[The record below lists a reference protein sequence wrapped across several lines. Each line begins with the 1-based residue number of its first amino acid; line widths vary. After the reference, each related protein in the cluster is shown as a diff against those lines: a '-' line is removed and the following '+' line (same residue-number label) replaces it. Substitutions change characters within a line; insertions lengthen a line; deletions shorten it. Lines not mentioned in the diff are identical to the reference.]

1 MRALADAVLLAAV
14 AVGSVRS
21 ARAMLRASW
30 PRRSPAAAIL
40 LWQALGL
47 AGGLAAVGAL
57 LAIGVSG
64 PGNHVGV
71 IGGLAVLVGR
81 VESGQLIAPHQSP
94 VLTALRL
101 TFLMAGFALLAVLYS
116 VLAVAFADAIGAR
129 RRQRELLALLAH
141 GDPKVPGAL
150 VIDYPAAAAYCLPGI
165 RSQIVVSVGTLDL
178 LAPAELTAVLAHER
192 AHLRARHDLV
202 LIPFTSLRRA
212 LPRSAGI
219 AEAHRTVALLVEMMA
234 DDRALR
240 VRGLL
245 PKELATALVRFGTA
259 GADCAPAG
267 ALAVAEGELTARVL
281 RLLTPPPPLSRAAQA
296 AVVLT
301 AALVVATPLL
311 LLVTPLKPDQDQ
323 HQPVERTAVPPVR
336 PTRVIREWPYQAEQ
350 RSVRKNLDFE
360 FDLPGTV
367 RAVVGRAAALEL
379 ADLRADV
386 GQVDRGGDEGDHGEE
401 PDRAAVGGGV
411 EPEHEGHAEDDQ
423 PQWLGQLAGR
433 DEGRG
438 GSDDAVDK
446 RPRLDHERRDGKR
459 HEEVGQRGVGA
470 IAHD

>member
-1 MRALADAVLLAAV
+1 MGALADAVLLAAV

-40 LWQALGL
+40 LWQSLGL

-64 PGNHVGV
+64 PGTQLGV
-71 IGGLAVLVGR
+71 VGGLTVLAGR
-81 VESGQLIAPHQSP
+81 VASGQLLAPHQSP
-94 VLTALRL
+94 LLTAVRLVVLT
-101 TFLMAGFALLAVLYS
+101 AGFALLTVLCW
-116 VLAVAFADAIGAR
+116 VLIMAFVEAIGAR

-212 LPRSAGI
+212 FPMSAGV
-219 AEAHRTVALLVEMMA
+219 AQAHRTVALLVEMMA

-245 PKELATALVRFGTA
+245 ARELATALVRFGTA
-259 GADCAPAG
+259 GSDGAPGRG
-267 ALAVAEGELTARVL
+267 ARRGRDRGEGELTARVS
-281 RLLTPPPPLSRAAQA
+281 RLLAPPPPLSRAAQA
-296 AVVLT
+296 AIVLA
-301 AALVVATPLL
+301 AALLVTTPLL
-311 LLVTPLKPDQDQ
+311 LL
-323 HQPVERTAVPPVR
+323 AR
-336 PTRVIREWPYQAEQ
+336 P
-350 RSVRKNLDFE
+350 
-360 FDLPGTV
+360 
-367 RAVVGRAAALEL
+367 
-379 ADLRADV
+379 
-386 GQVDRGGDEGDHGEE
+386 
-401 PDRAAVGGGV
+401 
-411 EPEHEGHAEDDQ
+411 
-423 PQWLGQLAGR
+423 
-433 DEGRG
+433 
-438 GSDDAVDK
+438 
-446 RPRLDHERRDGKR
+446 
-459 HEEVGQRGVGA
+459 
-470 IAHD
+470 

>member
-1 MRALADAVLLAAV
+1 MGALADAVLLAAV
-14 AVGSVRS
+14 AVGSVRC
-21 ARAMLRASW
+21 AHAMLRVSW

-57 LAIGVSG
+57 LAVGVSG
-64 PGNHVGV
+64 PGTQVGV
-71 IGGLAVLVGR
+71 LGGLTVVAGR
-81 VESGQLIAPHQSP
+81 LASGELIAPHQP
-94 VLTALRL
+94 VVLTAARL
-101 TFLMAGFALLAVLYS
+101 AALTAGLALFTVLCWML
-116 VLAVAFADAIGAR
+116 VVAFADAVGAR

-165 RSQIVVSVGTLDL
+165 RSQIVVSVGTLNL

-212 LPRSAGI
+212 FPMSDGVAQ
-219 AEAHRTVALLVEMMA
+219 AHRTVALLVEMMA

-311 LLVTPLKPDQDQ
+311 LLVTP
-323 HQPVERTAVPPVR
+323 
-336 PTRVIREWPYQAEQ
+336 
-350 RSVRKNLDFE
+350 
-360 FDLPGTV
+360 
-367 RAVVGRAAALEL
+367 
-379 ADLRADV
+379 
-386 GQVDRGGDEGDHGEE
+386 
-401 PDRAAVGGGV
+401 
-411 EPEHEGHAEDDQ
+411 
-423 PQWLGQLAGR
+423 
-433 DEGRG
+433 
-438 GSDDAVDK
+438 
-446 RPRLDHERRDGKR
+446 
-459 HEEVGQRGVGA
+459 
-470 IAHD
+470 

>member
-14 AVGSVRS
+14 AVGS
-21 ARAMLRASW
+21 ARCARVMLRASW

-64 PGNHVGV
+64 EEAGQGV
-71 IGGLAVLVGR
+71 AGGLASLAKR
-81 VESGQLIAPHQSP
+81 LAYGQLVAPGQP
-94 VLTALRL
+94 LVLACVRLAALI
-101 TFLMAGFALLAVLYS
+101 AGFALFTVLCG
-116 VLAVAFADAIGAR
+116 VLVMAFADAVAAR

-212 LPRSAGI
+212 LPRSRVI
-219 AEAHRTVALLVEMMA
+219 AQAYRTVALLVEMMA

-245 PKELATALVRFGTA
+245 ARELATALLRFGTA
-259 GADCAPAG
+259 GTDGAPAG
-267 ALAVAEGELTARVL
+267 ALAAAEGELTARVS
-281 RLLTPPPPLSRAAQA
+281 RLLAPQPPLSRLAQVTVVLAA
-296 AVVLT
+296 AVLV
-301 AALVVATPLL
+301 ALPLV
-311 LLVTPLKPDQDQ
+311 LLVAP
-323 HQPVERTAVPPVR
+323 
-336 PTRVIREWPYQAEQ
+336 
-350 RSVRKNLDFE
+350 
-360 FDLPGTV
+360 
-367 RAVVGRAAALEL
+367 
-379 ADLRADV
+379 
-386 GQVDRGGDEGDHGEE
+386 
-401 PDRAAVGGGV
+401 
-411 EPEHEGHAEDDQ
+411 
-423 PQWLGQLAGR
+423 
-433 DEGRG
+433 
-438 GSDDAVDK
+438 
-446 RPRLDHERRDGKR
+446 
-459 HEEVGQRGVGA
+459 
-470 IAHD
+470 

>member
-71 IGGLAVLVGR
+71 IAGLAVLVGR
-81 VESGQLIAPHQSP
+81 VESSGQLIAPHQSP

-101 TFLMAGFALLAVLYS
+101 IFLTAGFALLAVLYS
-116 VLAVAFADAIGAR
+116 VLVVAFADAIGAR

-259 GADCAPAG
+259 GADGAPAG

-311 LLVTPLKPDQDQ
+311 LLITPLRPDQ
-323 HQPVERTAVPPVR
+323 HQAPQVERTAVPPVR
-336 PTRVIREWPYQAEQ
+336 PTRVIRE
-350 RSVRKNLDFE
+350 L
-360 FDLPGTV
+360 
-367 RAVVGRAAALEL
+367 AV
-379 ADLRADV
+379 
-386 GQVDRGGDEGDHGEE
+386 
-401 PDRAAVGGGV
+401 
-411 EPEHEGHAEDDQ
+411 
-423 PQWLGQLAGR
+423 
-433 DEGRG
+433 
-438 GSDDAVDK
+438 
-446 RPRLDHERRDGKR
+446 
-459 HEEVGQRGVGA
+459 
-470 IAHD
+470 

>member
-1 MRALADAVLLAAV
+1 MGALADAVLLAAV
-14 AVGSVRS
+14 AAGSVRC
-21 ARAMLRASW
+21 AHAMLRVSW
-30 PRRSPAAAIL
+30 PRRARAPAIL

-64 PGNHVGV
+64 PGTQAGV
-71 IGGLAVLVGR
+71 LGGFRVLTNR
-81 VESGQLIAPHQSP
+81 AASGQLVAPHQP
-94 VLTALRL
+94 LVLTGIRFTALI
-101 TFLMAGFALLAVLYS
+101 AGFALFTALCGVL
-116 VLAVAFADAIGAR
+116 VMAFAGAVSAR

-178 LAPAELTAVLAHER
+178 LGPAELTAVLAHER

-212 LPRSAGI
+212 FPRSAGV
-219 AEAHRTVALLVEMMA
+219 ADAHRTVALLVEMMA

-311 LLVTPLKPDQDQ
+311 LLITPLRPDQDQ
-323 HQPVERTAVPPVR
+323 HQQVERTAVSPVR
-336 PTRVIREWPYQAEQ
+336 PTRVIREP
-350 RSVRKNLDFE
+350 
-360 FDLPGTV
+360 
-367 RAVVGRAAALEL
+367 AVS
-379 ADLRADV
+379 
-386 GQVDRGGDEGDHGEE
+386 GG
-401 PDRAAVGGGV
+401 AAV
-411 EPEHEGHAEDDQ
+411 
-423 PQWLGQLAGR
+423 R
-433 DEGRG
+433 
-438 GSDDAVDK
+438 
-446 RPRLDHERRDGKR
+446 
-459 HEEVGQRGVGA
+459 
-470 IAHD
+470 